1 VRAIQYRN
9 NGGFMI
15 QQQEIVKTEYVDVS
29 GTRIAYRCFGAD
41 TRSRPLLFMQHYYG
55 NMDHWDPSVTN
66 GFARDRKVFLFSY
79 QGVGLSEGV
88 SPDSVED
95 LATVTAA
102 FIEAL
107 GLRKVDILGFSL
119 GGMIAQELCL
129 RDLPFVDRVIL
140 LSTGPRGGEGMEF
153 AELDGG
159 RPPESEEDW
168 LAAFFTQSESSQQA
182 GREFI
187 ARTKLR
193 TSDRDL
199 PPSKTVAQNQLM
211 AIRGWGK
218 QTSGE
223 RYADL
228 NRIKH
233 PTLVVTGL
241 RDVVLPAI
249 NSFILADKIPNA
261 YLIAY
266 PDSGHGAY
274 AQYHDL
280 FVKQTSLFLDAG

>member
-1 VRAIQYRN
+1 
-9 NGGFMI
+9 MT
-15 QQQEIVKTEYVDVS
+15 QQHESVKTEYLNVS

-41 TRSRPLLFMQHYYG
+41 TGKCPLVFMQHYYG
-55 NMDHWDPSVTN
+55 NMEHWDPSVTN
-66 GFARDRKVFLFSY
+66 GFARDRKVILFGY
-79 QGVGLSEGV
+79 QGVGLSDGV
-88 SPDSVED
+88 SPSSVED
-95 LATVTAA
+95 LATATTE
-102 FIEAL
+102 FIQAL
-107 GLRKVDILGFSL
+107 GFNKVDILGFSL

-129 RDLPFVDRVIL
+129 RNSSFVGRVIL

-159 RPPESEEDW
+159 RPPSTEED
-168 LAAFFTQSESSQQA
+168 LLSAFFAQSKSSQQA
-182 GREFI
+182 GCEYI

-193 TSDRDL
+193 SSDRDL
-199 PPSKTVAQNQLM
+199 LPSKTVAENQLM

-218 QTSGE
+218 QSLGK

-228 NRIKH
+228 SHIKH

-241 RDVVLPAI
+241 RDIVLPAI
-249 NSFILADKIPNA
+249 NSFILADKIANA

-280 FVKQTSLFLDAG
+280 FVKQTDLFLNAN